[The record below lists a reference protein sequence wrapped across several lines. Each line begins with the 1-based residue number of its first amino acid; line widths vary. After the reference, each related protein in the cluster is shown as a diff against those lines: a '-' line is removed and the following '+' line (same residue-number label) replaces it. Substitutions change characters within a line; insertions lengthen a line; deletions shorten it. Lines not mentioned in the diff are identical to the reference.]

1 MNTTTTTTTAAAK
14 RSSTLYMVELAMMIA
29 IILLMSFTP
38 LGYLRT
44 PGLSITLLTIPVAV
58 GAIILGPKGGAVC
71 GFTFGAT
78 SFYMAVTGSSAFAA
92 ALFNISPAATFI
104 VCIVARVL
112 EGWITGLIFA
122 ALHKSPAKKFS
133 YYIASLACP
142 LLNTFFF
149 MGFLCL
155 FFYNTDYIQGI
166 VSSLGVSNPVVFVA
180 AFVGVQGLIEA
191 GIAGNPKAY
200 PLLRGFYDWF
210 NACPYLPELVRRGG
224 QGRQGIIAS
233 TRLYFTPV
241 GKPEDLQ
248 VVQRYYQENF
258 WMQQLIDKD
267 VDAIWKYPYDRPHC
281 YLILSLES
289 FLDLYMATGD
299 RQYLDAAVGG
309 WELFNEYYE
318 LP

>member
-1 MNTTTTTTTAAAK
+1 MNTTTTTTTTAAAK

-71 GFTFGAT
+71 GLAFGAT

-92 ALFNISPAATFI
+92 ALFNINPFGTFI
-104 VCIVARVL
+104 VCIAARVL
-112 EGWITGLIFA
+112 EGWLTGLIFA
-122 ALHKSPAKKFS
+122 ALYKSPAKKFS

-191 GIAGNPKAY
+191 GFCFVVGSIISKA
-200 PLLRGFYDWF
+200 
-210 NACPYLPELVRRGG
+210 
-224 QGRQGIIAS
+224 
-233 TRLYFTPV
+233 
-241 GKPEDLQ
+241 
-248 VVQRYYQENF
+248 
-258 WMQQLIDKD
+258 
-267 VDAIWKYPYDRPHC
+267 
-281 YLILSLES
+281 LSVALKR
-289 FLDLYMATGD
+289 A
-299 RQYLDAAVGG
+299 
-309 WELFNEYYE
+309 
-318 LP
+318 